1 MFTKSSYYV
10 YNVNELN
17 NNNNITSTTLKKPS

>member
-1 MFTKSSYYV
+1 MSRY

-17 NNNNITSTTLKKPS
+17 NNNINIWTTLQETFVSSI